1 MYAMKMLKQSNSL
14 ISSLVRKVRK
24 AMLILCSFIILCIV
38 ALLVILLIQSPGK
51 VKPLLDENGIIIKG
65 SISEKVYA
73 NINGVNMGMII
84 KSKDISNPVLLFVH
98 GGPGMPE
105 YEFTEKY
112 PTGLEEN
119 FTVVWWE
126 QRGSGLSYDSDT
138 IKEKMTSEQFVL
150 DTIEVSKYLCERF
163 GKEKIYLMAHS
174 WGTYIGIQAAEKAPE
189 LFYAYI
195 GMGQTTN
202 QLESEK
208 AAYDYMV
215 NYYKDAGD
223 DKIVNK
229 LQGLSFKDMD
239 YIPKEYDKIRDDVMH
254 KAGIGT
260 MHKMNSVISGIFMTV
275 MENPEYTL
283 GEKINIWRGKAFSKS
298 TNLHDELHNS
308 DLRNKVTKLKIPVY
322 FFSGIYDYTV
332 NYSMAEDYLKKI
344 DAPIKGFYL
353 FKESAHSPIFEEPKK
368 MMQIMQ
374 EDVINKKNNLAD
386 TY

>member
-1 MYAMKMLKQSNSL
+1 MMKMLKESNSL
-14 ISSLVRKVRK
+14 ISRLIRKVRK
-24 AMLILCSFIILCIV
+24 VMLILSSFIILCIV
-38 ALLVILLIQSPGK
+38 ALLVMLLVKSPGK
-51 VKPLLDENGIIIKG
+51 VKLLLDENKNIIKG

-73 NINGVNMGMII
+73 NINGANMGMII
-84 KSKDISNPVLLFVH
+84 KSKNVSNPVLLFLH

-112 PTGLEEN
+112 PTGLEDN
-119 FTVVWWE
+119 FTVVWWD
-126 QRGSGLSYDSDT
+126 QRGSGLSYNNNT
-138 IKEKMTSEQFVL
+138 IKEKMTTEQFVL
-150 DTIEVSKYLCERF
+150 DTIEVSKYLCGRY
-163 GKEKIYLMAHS
+163 GKDKIYLMAHS
-174 WGTYIGIQAAEKAPE
+174 WGSYVGIQAAEKAPE

-195 GMGQTTN
+195 GIGQITN

-208 AAYDYMV
+208 AAYDYMI
-215 NYYKDAGD
+215 NYYKDTGNE
-223 DKIVNK
+223 KVVNK
-229 LQGLSFKDMD
+229 LQGLSFKNMD
-239 YIPKEYDKIRDDVMH
+239 YMPKEYDKIRDDVMH

-260 MHKMNSVISGIFMTV
+260 MHEMKSVISGIFMTV

-283 GEKINIWRGKAFSKS
+283 GEKINIWKGKAFSKS
-298 TNLHDELHNS
+298 TNLNEELYNS
-308 DLRNKVTKLKIPVY
+308 DLRNKITKLKVPVY

-332 NYSMAEDYLKKI
+332 NHSMTEDYLKKI

-374 EDVINKKNNLAD
+374 EDVINRKNNLAD

>member
-1 MYAMKMLKQSNSL
+1 M
-14 ISSLVRKVRK
+14 
-24 AMLILCSFIILCIV
+24 
-38 ALLVILLIQSPGK
+38 LLVKSPGK
-51 VKPLLDENGIIIKG
+51 VKLLLDENKNIIKG

-73 NINGVNMGMII
+73 NINGANMGMII
-84 KSKDISNPVLLFVH
+84 KSKNVSNPVLLFLH

-112 PTGLEEN
+112 PTGLEDN
-119 FTVVWWE
+119 FTVVWWD
-126 QRGSGLSYDSDT
+126 QRGSGLSYNNNT
-138 IKEKMTSEQFVL
+138 IKEKMTTEQFVL
-150 DTIEVSKYLCERF
+150 DTIEVSKYLCGRY
-163 GKEKIYLMAHS
+163 GKDKIYLMAHS
-174 WGTYIGIQAAEKAPE
+174 WGSYVGIQAAEKAPE

-195 GMGQTTN
+195 GIGQITN

-208 AAYDYMV
+208 AAYDYMI
-215 NYYKDAGD
+215 NYYKDTGNE
-223 DKIVNK
+223 KVVNK
-229 LQGLSFKDMD
+229 LQGLSFKNMD
-239 YIPKEYDKIRDDVMH
+239 YMPKEYDKIRDDVMH

-260 MHKMNSVISGIFMTV
+260 MHEMKSVISGIFMTV

-283 GEKINIWRGKAFSKS
+283 GEKINIWKGKAFSKS
-298 TNLHDELHNS
+298 TNLNEELYNS
-308 DLRNKVTKLKIPVY
+308 DLRNKITKLKVPVY

-332 NYSMAEDYLKKI
+332 NHSMTEDYLKKI

-374 EDVINKKNNLAD
+374 EDVINRKNNLAD

>member
-1 MYAMKMLKQSNSL
+1 MIMLKESNSL
-14 ISSLVRKVRK
+14 ISRLIRKVRK
-24 AMLILCSFIILCIV
+24 VMLILSSFIILCIV
-38 ALLVILLIQSPGK
+38 ALFVILLIQSPGK
-51 VKPLLDENGIIIKG
+51 VKPLVDKKGEVIKG

-73 NINGVNMGMII
+73 NINGANMGMII
-84 KSKDISNPVLLFVH
+84 KSKDLSKPVLLFLH

-112 PTGLEEN
+112 PTGLEDN
-119 FTVVWWE
+119 FTVVWWD
-126 QRGSGLSYDSDT
+126 QRGSGLSYNNNT
-138 IKEKMTSEQFVL
+138 IKEKMTTEQFVL
-150 DTIEVSKYLCERF
+150 DTIEVSKYLCGRY
-163 GKEKIYLMAHS
+163 GKDKIYLMVHS
-174 WGTYIGIQAAEKAPE
+174 WGSYVGIQAAEKAPE

-195 GMGQTTN
+195 GIGQITN

-208 AAYDYMV
+208 AAYDYMI
-215 NYYKDAGD
+215 NYYKDTGNE
-223 DKIVNK
+223 KVVNK
-229 LQGLSFKDMD
+229 LQGLSFKNMD
-239 YIPKEYDKIRDDVMH
+239 YMPKEYDKIRDDVMH

-260 MHKMNSVISGIFMTV
+260 MHEMKSVISGIFMTV

-283 GEKINIWRGKAFSKS
+283 GEKINIWKGKAFSKS
-298 TNLHDELHNS
+298 TNLNEELYNS
-308 DLRNKVTKLKIPVY
+308 DLRNKITKLKVPVY

-332 NYSMAEDYLKKI
+332 NHSMTEDYLKKI

-374 EDVINKKNNLAD
+374 EDVINRKNNLAD

>member
-1 MYAMKMLKQSNSL
+1 MKMLKESNSL
-14 ISSLVRKVRK
+14 ISRLIRKVRK
-24 AMLILCSFIILCIV
+24 VMLILSSFIILCIV
-38 ALLVILLIQSPGK
+38 ALLVMLLVKSPGK
-51 VKPLLDENGIIIKG
+51 VKLLLDENKNIIKG

-73 NINGVNMGMII
+73 NINGANMGMII
-84 KSKDISNPVLLFVH
+84 KSKNVSNPVLLFLH

-112 PTGLEEN
+112 PTGLEDN
-119 FTVVWWE
+119 FTVVWWD
-126 QRGSGLSYDSDT
+126 QRGSGLSYNNNT
-138 IKEKMTSEQFVL
+138 IKEKMTTEQFVL
-150 DTIEVSKYLCERF
+150 DTIEVSKYLCGRY
-163 GKEKIYLMAHS
+163 GKDKIYLMAHS
-174 WGTYIGIQAAEKAPE
+174 WGSYVGIQAAEKAPE

-195 GMGQTTN
+195 GIGQITN

-208 AAYDYMV
+208 AAYDYMI
-215 NYYKDAGD
+215 NYYKDTGNE
-223 DKIVNK
+223 KVVNK
-229 LQGLSFKDMD
+229 LQGLSFKNMD
-239 YIPKEYDKIRDDVMH
+239 YMPKEYDKIRDDVMH

-260 MHKMNSVISGIFMTV
+260 MHEMKSVISGIFMTV

-283 GEKINIWRGKAFSKS
+283 GEKINIWKGKAFSKS
-298 TNLHDELHNS
+298 TNLNEELYNS
-308 DLRNKVTKLKIPVY
+308 DLRNKITKLKVPVY

-332 NYSMAEDYLKKI
+332 NHSMTEDYLKKI

-374 EDVINKKNNLAD
+374 EDVINRKNNLAD

>member
-1 MYAMKMLKQSNSL
+1 MMIMLKESNSL
-14 ISSLVRKVRK
+14 ISILIRKVRK
-24 AMLILCSFIILCIV
+24 VMLILSSFIILCIV
-38 ALLVILLIQSPGK
+38 ALFIILLIQSPGK
-51 VKPLLDENGIIIKG
+51 VKPLLNENGDIIKG

-73 NINGVNMGMII
+73 NINGANMGMII
-84 KSKDISNPVLLFVH
+84 KSKDLSNPVLLFVH

-119 FTVVWWE
+119 FTVVWWD
-126 QRGSGLSYDSDT
+126 QRGSGLSYNSDA
-138 IKEKMTSEQFVL
+138 IKEKMTTEQFVL

-163 GKEKIYLMAHS
+163 GKDKIYLMAHS
-174 WGTYIGIQAAEKAPE
+174 WGSYIGIQAAEKTPE

-195 GMGQTTN
+195 GIGQITN
-202 QLESEK
+202 QIESEK
-208 AAYDYMV
+208 AAYDYMI
-215 NYYKDAGD
+215 NYYKDAGNE
-223 DKIVNK
+223 KVVNK
-229 LQGLSFKDMD
+229 LQGLSFKNMD
-239 YIPKEYDKIRDDVMH
+239 YMPKEYDKIRDDVMH

-260 MHKMNSVISGIFMTV
+260 MNEMKSVISGIFMTV
-275 MENPEYTL
+275 MENTEYTL
-283 GEKINIWRGKAFSKS
+283 GEKINIWKGKAFSKS
-298 TNLHDELHNS
+298 TNLNEELYNS
-308 DLRNKVTKLKIPVY
+308 DLRNKITKLKVPVY

-332 NYSMAEDYLKKI
+332 NHSMTEDYLKKI

-374 EDVINKKNNLAD
+374 EDVINRKNNLVD

>member
-1 MYAMKMLKQSNSL
+1 MMKMLKASNSL
-14 ISSLVRKVRK
+14 ISRLIRKVRK
-24 AMLILCSFIILCIV
+24 VMLILSSFIILCIV
-38 ALLVILLIQSPGK
+38 VLLVMLLVKSTGK
-51 VKPLLDENGIIIKG
+51 VKPLLDENKNIIKG

-73 NINGVNMGMII
+73 NINGANMGMII
-84 KSKDISNPVLLFVH
+84 KSKNVSNPVLLFLH

-112 PTGLEEN
+112 PTGFEDN
-119 FTVVWWE
+119 FTVVWWD
-126 QRGSGLSYDSDT
+126 QRGSGLSYNSNT
-138 IKEKMTSEQFVL
+138 IKEKMTTEQFVL

-163 GKEKIYLMAHS
+163 GKDKIYLMAHS
-174 WGTYIGIQAAEKAPE
+174 WGSYVGIQAAEKAPE

-195 GMGQTTN
+195 GIGQITN

-208 AAYDYMV
+208 AAYDYMI
-215 NYYKDAGD
+215 NYYKDAGNE
-223 DKIVNK
+223 KVVNE
-229 LQGLSFKDMD
+229 LQGLSFKNMD
-239 YIPKEYDKIRDDVMH
+239 HIPKEYDKIRDDVMH

-283 GEKINIWRGKAFSKS
+283 GEKINIWRGKGVSNS
-298 TNLHDELHNS
+298 TNLHEELYNS

-332 NYSMAEDYLKKI
+332 NHTMAEDYLKKI

-374 EDVINKKNNLAD
+374 EDVINRKNNLAD

>member
-1 MYAMKMLKQSNSL
+1 MKMLKESNSL
-14 ISSLVRKVRK
+14 IPRLIRKVREV
-24 AMLILCSFIILCIV
+24 MLILSSIIIFFIVALFIIL
-38 ALLVILLIQSPGK
+38 LVQSPGK
-51 VKPLLDENGIIIKG
+51 VKPLLYENGDIIKG

-73 NINGVNMGMII
+73 NINGANMGMII
-84 KSKDISNPVLLFVH
+84 KSKDLSKPVLLFVH

-112 PTGLEEN
+112 PTGLEDN
-119 FTVVWWE
+119 FTVVWWD
-126 QRGSGLSYDSDT
+126 QRGSGLSYNSGV
-138 IKEKMTSEQFVL
+138 IKEKMTAEQFVL

-195 GMGQTTN
+195 GIGQITN

-208 AAYDYMV
+208 AAYDYMI
-215 NYYKDAGD
+215 NYYKDEGNE
-223 DKIVNK
+223 KVVNK
-229 LQGLSFKDMD
+229 LKGLSFKNMD
-239 YIPKEYDKIRDDVMH
+239 YVPKDYDKIRDDVMH

-260 MHKMNSVISGIFMTV
+260 MHEMKSVISGIFMTV
-275 MENPEYTL
+275 MQNPEYTL
-283 GEKINIWRGKAFSKS
+283 GEKINIWRGKAFSNS
-298 TNLHDELHNS
+298 TNLHDELYNS

-332 NYSMAEDYLKKI
+332 NHTMAEDYLKKI

-374 EDVINKKNNLAD
+374 EDVINSKNNLAEA
-386 TY
+386 Y